1 MDCQICSEKFNRS
14 TRIQVECI
22 CGEICCR
29 SCLKKYIQS
38 KSEDPHCMF
47 CRVKWNLEFMSKHFE
62 KNYISKEYR
71 DYREN
76 ILYEKELGFLPATQP
91 LVEKQIKIETIESEM
106 SKLETEKYEMLRK
119 YNEQIRNKQ
128 RDINELKSKTTEK
141 RRYVRKC
148 PNNDCHGFLSTQ
160 LKCELCSSWVCSHC
174 REIKGNQ
181 QDSPHTCDP
190 QILESI
196 QFLNNDTK
204 PCPNCSALIYK
215 IEGCSQMFCTECH
228 VAFNWN
234 TLRIETGII
243 HNPHYF
249 EWRRQRRNNEANE
262 IERNPNDVLCGREL
276 DANFNNLLSQK
287 YIREYNN
294 DSLPNKLFLD
304 TIKEILHSTMSIHQT
319 HYHNEILNAINETS
333 GHTRYIIAFK
343 DETKRFTY
351 AKMIIGYIE
360 SREKQYHEVFSNTM
374 NQLAEFPIVILLKK
388 LKILENIIQRTIH
401 IRQYELPRWNNPD
414 RLANNE
420 YLRVK
425 FMRNLISEEE
435 FKKEIQIKDKAL
447 QKNTDFSNILR
458 MYISCITD
466 LFYRLYENTDQYDEI
481 IKEMHELRKYTNTCM
496 ENMFKVYSST
506 MKHHI
511 DDNFIYI

>member
-1 MDCQICSEKFNRS
+1 
-14 TRIQVECI
+14 
-22 CGEICCR
+22 
-29 SCLKKYIQS
+29 
-38 KSEDPHCMF
+38 
-47 CRVKWNLEFMSKHFE
+47 MSKHFE

-91 LVEKQIKIETIESEM
+91 LVEKQIKIETIETEIS
-106 SKLETEKYEMLRK
+106 SLETEKYEMMRK
-119 YNEQIRNKQ
+119 FNAKIRIKQ

-204 PCPNCSALIYK
+204 PCPSCSALIYK

-249 EWRRQRRNNEANE
+249 EWQRNRRNNDAND
-262 IERNPNDVLCGREL
+262 IERNPNDILCGREL

-294 DSLPNKLFLD
+294 DSISNKLFLG
-304 TIKEILHSTMSIHQT
+304 TINQLIHSTTPIEEPIYHKEI
-319 HYHNEILNAINETS
+319 INIINGKT
-333 GHTRYIIAFK
+333 GVTRYIDSLK
-343 DETKRFTY
+343 DETKKFIY
-351 AKMIIGYIE
+351 AKMIVGYIE
-360 SREKQYHEVFSNTM
+360 SRSNRYNELFSDTM
-374 NQLAEFPIVILLKK
+374 KHLEEFPIVILLKK
-388 LKILENIIQRTIH
+388 MKFLENIIQRTIH
-401 IRQYELPRWNNPD
+401 IQQYELPQLNNPD

-420 YLRVK
+420 ELRIK
-425 FMRNLISEEE
+425 FMRNLISEED
-435 FKKEIQIKDKAL
+435 FKKEIQRKDKAL

-466 LFYRLYENTDQYDEI
+466 LLYRLYENTHQYDEI
-481 IKEMHELRKYTNTCM
+481 MNEMHELRKYTNTCM

-511 DDNFIYI
+511 DDTFKYQIK

>member
-14 TRIQVECI
+14 TRLQIECI

-47 CRVKWNLEFMSKHFE
+47 CHVKWNLEFMSKHFE
-62 KNYISKEYR
+62 KIYISKEYR

-91 LVEKQIKIETIESEM
+91 LVEKQIQIETLESEM
-106 SKLETEKYEMLRK
+106 ANLETEKYEILK
-119 YNEQIRNKQ
+119 NLNEQIRNKQ
-128 RDINELKSKTTEK
+128 RDINVLKEKTTEK

-148 PNNDCHGFLSTQ
+148 PKNDCHGFLSTQ
-160 LKCELCSSWVCSHC
+160 LKCELCSSWVCSQC

-190 QILESI
+190 QILESV

-234 TLRIETGII
+234 TLRIENGAI

-249 EWRRQRRNNEANE
+249 EWQRQRNNGNANI

-287 YIREYNN
+287 YIR
-294 DSLPNKLFLD
+294 
-304 TIKEILHSTMSIHQT
+304 
-319 HYHNEILNAINETS
+319 
-333 GHTRYIIAFK
+333 
-343 DETKRFTY
+343 
-351 AKMIIGYIE
+351 
-360 SREKQYHEVFSNTM
+360 
-374 NQLAEFPIVILLKK
+374 
-388 LKILENIIQRTIH
+388 
-401 IRQYELPRWNNPD
+401 
-414 RLANNE
+414 
-420 YLRVK
+420 
-425 FMRNLISEEE
+425 
-435 FKKEIQIKDKAL
+435 
-447 QKNTDFSNILR
+447 
-458 MYISCITD
+458 
-466 LFYRLYENTDQYDEI
+466 
-481 IKEMHELRKYTNTCM
+481 
-496 ENMFKVYSST
+496 
-506 MKHHI
+506 
-511 DDNFIYI
+511 